1 MKKLNYY
8 LIFFLFSF
16 SLNANESTLFKSVE
30 LNDSLVSFSPLKI
43 ELYLNIIDLKDVEIK
58 NNHFTSSLWY
68 ELIFDK
74 DIKNY
79 SDEFKDPKIYTQLEF
94 TKQPGSEVSDLFQY
108 DSLSYIRKLDYTQF
122 NHNWDVRNYPFDL
135 PKLKFVFKSTLDTSF
150 VKINPKKNIFA
161 DFEST
166 KNLKDGFR
174 IKNIDYEKEYVDV
187 NNENIVLEE
196 LTFNVNLDRDGSWL
210 FLKLFLGSF
219 MAFIIS
225 WLVFLVSTNDFE
237 SRIELSVGAIFGAVG
252 NRSYVESIIPDV
264 QVLTIADL
272 INNLIIF
279 LIVFNIIIIMI
290 QRNKKIHWSFFETNW
305 NSGIYSLF
313 LFIILNL
320 AILTWSLPIPKVLF
334 ILVLLFLLYQGT
346 KIPKLLVRFKKK

>member
-1 MKKLNYY
+1 MRKLNYY

-166 KNLKDGFR
+166 KNLKDGF
-174 IKNIDYEKEYVDV
+174 
-187 NNENIVLEE
+187 
-196 LTFNVNLDRDGSWL
+196 
-210 FLKLFLGSF
+210 
-219 MAFIIS
+219 
-225 WLVFLVSTNDFE
+225 
-237 SRIELSVGAIFGAVG
+237 
-252 NRSYVESIIPDV
+252 
-264 QVLTIADL
+264 
-272 INNLIIF
+272 
-279 LIVFNIIIIMI
+279 
-290 QRNKKIHWSFFETNW
+290 
-305 NSGIYSLF
+305 
-313 LFIILNL
+313 
-320 AILTWSLPIPKVLF
+320 
-334 ILVLLFLLYQGT
+334 
-346 KIPKLLVRFKKK
+346 

>member
-1 MKKLNYY
+1 
-8 LIFFLFSF
+8 
-16 SLNANESTLFKSVE
+16 
-30 LNDSLVSFSPLKI
+30 
-43 ELYLNIIDLKDVEIK
+43 
-58 NNHFTSSLWY
+58 
-68 ELIFDK
+68 
-74 DIKNY
+74 
-79 SDEFKDPKIYTQLEF
+79 
-94 TKQPGSEVSDLFQY
+94 
-108 DSLSYIRKLDYTQF
+108 
-122 NHNWDVRNYPFDL
+122 
-135 PKLKFVFKSTLDTSF
+135 
-150 VKINPKKNIFA
+150 
-161 DFEST
+161 
-166 KNLKDGFR
+166 
-174 IKNIDYEKEYVDV
+174 
-187 NNENIVLEE
+187 
-196 LTFNVNLDRDGSWL
+196 
-210 FLKLFLGSF
+210 

-334 ILVLLFLLYQGT
+334 ILVLLFLLYHVT